1 MLYWSMVIIISVI
14 MMIFFGIIDQ
24 KYMKISHKHKKGSFT
39 EKLYFSARL
48 LFSLIFLYVVLG
60 MDKQFIFDIFCVTVF
75 LGVFLELNMSY
86 KTKNQG
92 YFALTLICFTFAAF
106 IVIPIFVQEN
116 NVIEKYFIYSVIAIC
131 MDSFM
136 SIFGRF
142 VVAKL
147 PDSFIKMKYPKQISP
162 NKTFLAV
169 VLALIANYL
178 LFTKLLELSV
188 LPLLIISVSVA
199 LGDALF
205 SYYKR
210 CVGISDFSRLLGP
223 IGGFCDR
230 FNGWIIAFCAME
242 IFY

>member
-1 MLYWSMVIIISVI
+1 MLYWIIVISISVI
-14 MMIFFGIIDQ
+14 MMIFFGFIDQ
-24 KYMKISHKHKKGSFT
+24 KYVKLSHNHTKGSFL
-39 EKLYFSARL
+39 EKFYFSARL
-48 LFSLIFLYVVLG
+48 LFSLIFLYVVVG
-60 MDKQFIFDIFCVTVF
+60 MDEQLIFDIFCVTVF
-75 LGVFLELNMSY
+75 LGVLLELTVSY

-92 YFALTLICFTFAAF
+92 YFALVLICFTFIAF
-106 IVIPIFVQEN
+106 IVIPIFIQEN
-116 NVIEKYFIYSVIAIC
+116 NVIEKYFVIMVIAIC

-147 PDSFIKMKYPKQISP
+147 PDSFIKMKYPKQISQ

-169 VLALIANYL
+169 VLALIANYF
-178 LFTKLLELSV
+178 LFSELLELNV

-199 LGDALF
+199 FGDALF

-210 CVGISDFSRLLGP
+210 CVDISDFSRLLGP

>member
-14 MMIFFGIIDQ
+14 MMIFFGFIDQ
-24 KYMKISHKHKKGSFT
+24 KYMKISHRHVKGSFK
-39 EKLYFSARL
+39 EKFYFSARL
-48 LFSLIFLYVVLG
+48 LLSLTFLYVVVG
-60 MDKQFIFDIFCVTVF
+60 MDKQLVFDIFCVTVF
-75 LGVFLELNMSY
+75 LGVLLELNMSY

-92 YFALTLICFTFAAF
+92 YFALVLICFTLIAF
-106 IVIPIFVQEN
+106 IIIPNFSSN
-116 NVIEKYFIYSVIAIC
+116 NNIIEKYLIISVIAIC

-147 PDSFIKMKYPKQISP
+147 PDSFIKMKYPTQISP

-169 VLALIANYL
+169 VLALIANYF
-178 LFTKLLELSV
+178 LFSELLELSV

-199 LGDALF
+199 FGDALF

-210 CVGISDFSRLLGP
+210 CVEISDFSRLLGP